1 MAGPPAPG
9 RMWEDLRKEAR
20 KLEGEVDSKLAA
32 YSKAGAGIGGGL
44 AGLEHGVD
52 DREAEMERLLQRLSA
67 VHGAMGKRVGPGDAR
82 SHTLARHRDILTEYS
97 QEFRRLQVMYGAAS
111 DRAALLRGA
120 DDSPLLGA
128 QAQGGANALLRE
140 RGSIQSASTALD
152 QVMGQAQAVASNLSS
167 QKRLFGNMGTKLATV
182 GAQFPVVNSLLTSI
196 RRRKSKDTIVLTS
209 VIFVCTILL
218 LFYWAR
224 K

>member
-1 MAGPPAPG
+1 
-9 RMWEDLRKEAR
+9 
-20 KLEGEVDSKLAA
+20 
-32 YSKAGAGIGGGL
+32 
-44 AGLEHGVD
+44 
-52 DREAEMERLLQRLSA
+52 
-67 VHGAMGKRVGPGDAR
+67 
-82 SHTLARHRDILTEYS
+82 
-97 QEFRRLQVMYGAAS
+97 
-111 DRAALLRGA
+111 
-120 DDSPLLGA
+120 
-128 QAQGGANALLRE
+128 
-140 RGSIQSASTALD
+140 
-152 QVMGQAQAVASNLSS
+152 MGQAQAVASNLSS